1 MYFYFM
7 HCIFQVSKPNWIR
20 LSYPSDSQRYAGSM
34 AVGTGGDAGAEIAPP
49 DFGRKRS
56 GVCRVGGTGGAG
68 DENVPLDFGRKRN
81 ADSSADGTGGT
92 GAKIAP
98 LDFGRKRS
106 ADSKAKGTGGTGA
119 KIAPPDFDRIRNAD
133 SRADGT
139 GGAGTKIAPSFGRK
153 RSKSCSI
160 RISNIAAC
168 PLKLVFYELSHF
180 CHFVVGFTV
189 HFRNMFRILSP
200 TFEIAD

>member
-1 MYFYFM
+1 MYF
-7 HCIFQVSKPNWIR
+7 IFQVSKPNWIR

-56 GVCRVGGTGGAG
+56 GVCKVGGTGGAG
-68 DENVPLDFGRKRN
+68 DETVPPDFGRK
-81 ADSSADGTGGT
+81 
-92 GAKIAP
+92 
-98 LDFGRKRS
+98 
-106 ADSKAKGTGGTGA
+106 
-119 KIAPPDFDRIRNAD
+119 RNAD

-168 PLKLVFYELSHF
+168 PLKLVFYELSYF
-180 CHFVVGFTV
+180 
-189 HFRNMFRILSP
+189 
-200 TFEIAD
+200 